1 VSDETLTVDDTQASG
16 EPAGATP
23 PAADPTTTTDAAE
36 VPAPPGADEGGD
48 ELARVT
54 AERDDYLE
62 TLRRVQAEFE
72 NFRKRVRRD
81 ADGERDRAVAAVMD
95 RLLPVLDA
103 FDAARAHHP
112 EALAPL
118 DGVLHPALV
127 ALGVERID
135 PLGEPF
141 DPEAH
146 EAVAINVDDEAAAGG
161 ERVVEVLR
169 AGYRCRG
176 RLLRPAMVRVG
187 EELPSEE

>member
-1 VSDETLTVDDTQASG
+1 MSDDTLTVDQAQ
-16 EPAGATP
+16 PAGDTP
-23 PAADPTTTTDAAE
+23 PADAAPE
-36 VPAPPGADEGGD
+36 AEAD
-48 ELARVT
+48 ELARVS
-54 AERDDYLE
+54 AERDEYLD

-81 ADGERDRAVAAVMD
+81 QEAVADRAAAAVVD

-112 EALAPL
+112 EALRPIE
-118 DGVLHPALV
+118 GVLHPALV

-146 EAVAINVDDEAAAGG
+146 EAVAVNIDNEQAAAGDT
-161 ERVVEVLR
+161 VVEVLR
-169 AGYRCRG
+169 AGYRGRG

-187 EELPSEE
+187 DEPAGESPSEG

>member
-1 VSDETLTVDDTQASG
+1 MSDDTLTVDEHQDETQ
-16 EPAGATP
+16 PAGEAA
-23 PAADPTTTTDAAE
+23 PADAATE
-36 VPAPPGADEGGD
+36 TGADGD
-48 ELARVT
+48 LARVS
-54 AERDDYLE
+54 AERDEYLD

-72 NFRKRVRRD
+72 NFRKRARRD
-81 ADGERDRAVAAVMD
+81 QDAVADRAAAAVVD

-112 EALAPL
+112 EALGPIE
-118 DGVLHPALV
+118 GVLHPALV
-127 ALGVERID
+127 ALGVERIE

-146 EAVAINVDDEAAAGG
+146 EAVAINVDDEQAAKGDT
-161 ERVVEVLR
+161 VVEVLR

-187 EELPSEE
+187 EEPAEAPPSG

>member
-1 VSDETLTVDDTQASG
+1 MSDDTLTVDDQHGT

-23 PAADPTTTTDAAE
+23 PAADAA
-36 VPAPPGADEGGD
+36 PGIEPDGAAD
-48 ELARVT
+48 ELARVS
-54 AERDDYLE
+54 AERNEYLD

-72 NFRKRVRRD
+72 NFRKRVRREQE
-81 ADGERDRAVAAVMD
+81 GERDRAVAAVID

-103 FDAARAHHP
+103 VDAARSHHP
-112 EALAPL
+112 DALAPI

-141 DPEAH
+141 DPESH
-146 EAVAINVDDEAAAGG
+146 EAVAVNVDDEQASDG
-161 ERVVEVLR
+161 ETVVEVLR

-176 RLLRPAMVRVG
+176 HLVRPAMVRVG
-187 EELPSEE
+187 EEPPSKG

>member
-1 VSDETLTVDDTQASG
+1 VSDETLTVDDEQQQPQSSE

-23 PAADPTTTTDAAE
+23 PAADQ
-36 VPAPPGADEGGD
+36 PAPDAPDHPEPDD

-54 AERDDYLE
+54 AERDDYLD

-72 NFRKRVRRD
+72 NFRKRIRRD
-81 ADGERDRAVAAVMD
+81 AEGEHDRAVAAVID

-112 EALAPL
+112 DVLDPL
-118 DGVLHPALV
+118 DGVLHPALI
-127 ALGVERID
+127 ALGVQRID

-146 EAVAINVDDEAAAGG
+146 EAVAINVADEQAAGG
-161 ERVVEVLR
+161 ETVVEVLR

-187 EELPSEE
+187 DEPAEG